1 MAAGRLGWRGPDV
14 HVRARYAVGAMLDFD
29 AELGDGERA
38 ALAARLA
45 EAFPEAARVTCA
57 RIGWAVTGDGPPDLR
72 VITES

>member
-1 MAAGRLGWRGPDV
+1 
-14 HVRARYAVGAMLDFD
+14 MLDFD